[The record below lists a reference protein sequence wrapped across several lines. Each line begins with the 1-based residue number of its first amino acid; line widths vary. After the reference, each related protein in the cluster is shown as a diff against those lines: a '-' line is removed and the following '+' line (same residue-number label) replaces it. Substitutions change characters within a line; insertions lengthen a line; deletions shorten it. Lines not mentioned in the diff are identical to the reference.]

1 MAAFCTVAESKA
13 VKSFSIDK
21 SIFAIYIP
29 LLSKINNFYR
39 IIKFMINI
47 GIISVSDRAFNKVYK
62 DEGLPEIEKILSV
75 DNDFKILNRQII
87 PDDKVII
94 QNTLTQFCDEEK
106 LDIILTTGGTGP
118 SSRDVTP
125 DATLEIIDREY
136 PGFGELM
143 RLESLK
149 YSKNAILSRQIA
161 GTRGKTFVLNLPG
174 NPKSI
179 REILPLII
187 DQLKHFIEKR

>member
-1 MAAFCTVAESKA
+1 
-13 VKSFSIDK
+13 
-21 SIFAIYIP
+21 
-29 LLSKINNFYR
+29 
-39 IIKFMINI
+39 MINI

-62 DEGLPEIEKILSV
+62 DEGIPEIEKILSV

-149 YSKNAILSRQIA
+149 YSKNAILSRQTA

>member
-1 MAAFCTVAESKA
+1 
-13 VKSFSIDK
+13 
-21 SIFAIYIP
+21 
-29 LLSKINNFYR
+29 
-39 IIKFMINI
+39 MINI

-62 DEGLPEIEKILSV
+62 DEGIPEIEKILSV

-87 PDDKVII
+87 PDDKAII

-179 REILPLII
+179 SEILPLII

>member
-21 SIFAIYIP
+21 SIFAIYVP

-62 DEGLPEIEKILSV
+62 DEGIPEIEKILSV

>member
-1 MAAFCTVAESKA
+1 
-13 VKSFSIDK
+13 
-21 SIFAIYIP
+21 
-29 LLSKINNFYR
+29 
-39 IIKFMINI
+39 MINI

-62 DEGLPEIEKILSV
+62 DEGIPEIEKILSV

-94 QNTLTQFCDEEK
+94 KNTLTQFCDEEK

-149 YSKNAILSRQIA
+149 YSKYAILS
-161 GTRGKTFVLNLPG
+161 L
-174 NPKSI
+174 S
-179 REILPLII
+179 LIHI
-187 DQLKHFIEKR
+187 

>member
-1 MAAFCTVAESKA
+1 
-13 VKSFSIDK
+13 
-21 SIFAIYIP
+21 
-29 LLSKINNFYR
+29 
-39 IIKFMINI
+39 MINI

-62 DEGLPEIEKILSV
+62 DEGIPEIEKILSE
-75 DNDFKILNRQII
+75 DDDFSILNRQII
-87 PDDKVII
+87 PDNKIII
-94 QNTLTQFCDEEK
+94 QETLIKFCDEEK
-106 LDIILTTGGTGP
+106 LDIVLTTGGTGP

-125 DATLEIIDREY
+125 DATLEIIDRVY
-136 PGFGELM
+136 PGFGEFM

-149 YSKNAILSRQIA
+149 YSKNAILSRQLA

-179 REILPLII
+179 KEILPLII

>member
-62 DEGLPEIEKILSV
+62 DEGIPEIEKILSA

-87 PDDKVII
+87 PDDKIVI
-94 QNTLTQFCDEEK
+94 QNTLTQLCDEEK

>member
-1 MAAFCTVAESKA
+1 
-13 VKSFSIDK
+13 
-21 SIFAIYIP
+21 
-29 LLSKINNFYR
+29 
-39 IIKFMINI
+39 MINI

-62 DEGLPEIEKILSV
+62 DEGIPEIEKILSV

-94 QNTLTQFCDEEK
+94 QNTLTRFCDEEK

-149 YSKNAILSRQIA
+149 YSKYAILSRQIA

>member
-1 MAAFCTVAESKA
+1 
-13 VKSFSIDK
+13 
-21 SIFAIYIP
+21 
-29 LLSKINNFYR
+29 
-39 IIKFMINI
+39 MINI

-62 DEGLPEIEKILSV
+62 DEGIPEIEKILSV

-94 QNTLTQFCDEEK
+94 QNTLTQFCDEKK